1 MTAPARKAF
10 LRYAGVGALATAVH
24 YGLLVLAVE
33 AWHWPAWL
41 GSGLGAAVGAQ
52 VAYLGNRWYTFAHR
66 GAVSASWPRFQAT
79 ALAGAGLGMAIVALA
94 VHWRVHYLVGQ
105 VLATGTVLLATFAIN
120 RAWTFPS
127 TTGRA

>member
-1 MTAPARKAF
+1 LTAPARKAF

>member
-1 MTAPARKAF
+1 MTASARQAF

-33 AWHWPAWL
+33 AGHWPAWL
-41 GSGLGAAVGAQ
+41 ASGLGAAVGAQ
-52 VAYLGNRWYTFAHR
+52 VAYFGNRWYTFAHR

-79 ALAGAGLGMAIVALA
+79 ALAGAVLGMLIVALA
-94 VHWRVHYLVGQ
+94 VHWRLHYLIGQ
-105 VLATGTVLLATFAIN
+105 VLATATVLLATFAVN
-120 RAWTFPS
+120 RVWTFPS